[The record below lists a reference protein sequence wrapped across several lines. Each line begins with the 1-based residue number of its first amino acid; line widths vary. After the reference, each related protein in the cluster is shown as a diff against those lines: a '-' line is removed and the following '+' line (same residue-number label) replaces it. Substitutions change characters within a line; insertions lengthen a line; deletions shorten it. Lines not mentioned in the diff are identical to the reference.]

1 MDAKI
6 EELTSA
12 INFVRAQ
19 AMSNTAELINLKT
32 EIVTLRK
39 DNEMILAS
47 SSNMKEE
54 ILRLEDKLNTQ
65 EFHINGIEQYLE

>member
-1 MDAKI
+1 MPGDFRKDVSPNTDAKI

-19 AMSNTAELINLKT
+19 TTSNTAELINLKT

-39 DNEMILAS
+39 DKNDTCQFFKYERGNFKA
-47 SSNMKEE
+47 
-54 ILRLEDKLNTQ
+54 
-65 EFHINGIEQYLE
+65 